1 MRKLKFFALI
11 LSLMTFLGA
20 FAACNP
26 ENSSS
31 ESSTPT
37 HTCESV
43 CEECGKCT
51 DEACT
56 DEACEDKCAG
66 HTQAPAHECESV
78 CPECGKCTDADCTE
92 DACEDK
98 CPGHTVDLEPEPE
111 VPSNDTQA
119 TFDTFEKT
127 GEYEYSLK
135 VSNST
140 ETLAME
146 SLVSVNALSSWT
158 LSSDADGNQTIADKI
173 AALSAGDNTYYVLVT
188 AEDGSMQLYTLK
200 IRRKPLYDVV
210 FDVAGGTSVEN
221 QRVEEGGV
229 AIAPETTKEGYDF
242 SGWNYDFTTPITE
255 NKTIVASWTE
265 IEYTIS
271 YNLNGGSVATNNPE
285 TYYIE
290 SGEITLTNPTR
301 EGCQFV
307 GWTGTGVNEPTMS
320 VIIYTGSTGNREY
333 VANWEYE
340 EYTITYHLNGG
351 TNSNDNPTN
360 YTVDTA
366 DITLVAP
373 TQSGYEFGGW
383 YKTSDFDANS
393 RISVITKGSLGN
405 LNLYA
410 KWTEDTIG
418 EGSLPGVTVT
428 QTLSQYVTN
437 RDYASIS
444 AYTAFTNVAQPAYVT
459 PGLMEGLIPQGLDVW
474 EEREL
479 LFISAY
485 FDGKNTSGSKS
496 SMIVVI
502 DLKTGTLW
510 GKYCLK
516 NIDGSNH
523 TGHVGGLA
531 VTQKNIFLANSRT
544 LYRIPLS
551 QIMSTGK
558 SGTLNIVEEIKVPVL
573 ASFCNYSNG
582 VLWVGDFTR
591 TELTD
596 RPDIS
601 SVSKYTAWS
610 AGYVMKDTESEFSS
624 ENWDSATMTYATPDY
639 IFSIT
644 NKVQGFTF
652 VGDKVAL
659 STSYGRGNNSNV
671 YIYNSPLNNKQDTN
685 ITLNGKSIPVWVLD
699 STYQKKSYT
708 LMPMAE
714 GASSYDGKLLL
725 VFESGTRKYSNGT
738 NPTDHVW
745 SVTLPE

>member
-1 MRKLKFFALI
+1 MRELKFLSVI
-11 LSLMTFLGA
+11 LAFSMLLGL
-20 FAACNP
+20 FSACNP

-31 ESSTPT
+31 ESSTPA

-43 CEECGKCT
+43 CEECGKCL
-51 DEACT
+51 DADCT
-56 DEACEDKCAG
+56 EEACEDKCAG
-66 HTQAPAHECESV
+66 HTVEPAPTHTCESK
-78 CPECGKCTDADCTE
+78 CPTCNKCTDTTCTE
-92 DACEDK
+92 EVCADK
-98 CPGHTVDLEPEPE
+98 CAGHTVEPAPE

-119 TFDTFEKT
+119 TFATFEQT

-135 VSNST
+135 VSNAT
-140 ETLAME
+140 ETLALDA
-146 SLVSVNALSSWT
+146 LVTVHASSAWT
-158 LSSDADGNQTIADKI
+158 LSSDENGNETIAEKI
-173 AALSAGDNTYYVLVT
+173 AALVVGDNTYYVLVR
-188 AEDGSMQLYTLK
+188 AEDNSTQLYTLK
-200 IRRKPLYDVV
+200 IRRKPIYTVT
-210 FDVAGGTSVEN
+210 FDVAGGTSVNAQE
-221 QRVEEGGV
+221 VEEGGL
-229 AIAPETTKEGYDF
+229 AWEPETMKEGYDF

-410 KWTEDTIG
+410 KWTAETPEVDN
-418 EGSLPGVTVT
+418 LPNVTVT

-474 EEREL
+474 EDKDL
-479 LFISAY
+479 LLISAY
-485 FDGKNTSGSKS
+485 FDGKNTSGSPT
-496 SMIVVI
+496 SMIVAV
-502 DLKTGTLW
+502 DLKTGNLA

-531 VTQKNIFLANSRT
+531 VTEKNIFISSGRA

-551 QIMSTGK
+551 QMERLGK
-558 SGTLNIVEEIKVPVL
+558 SGTLQFVETIKIAAL
-573 ASFCNYSNG
+573 GSFCNYSDG
-582 VLWVGDFTR
+582 VLWVGDFVNT
-591 TELTD
+591 TETPVLPTV
-596 RPDIS
+596 
-601 SVSKYTAWS
+601 SVSTYTAW
-610 AGYVMKDTESEFSS
+610 AVGYKVKDTESEFSS
-624 ENWDSATMTYATPDY
+624 ENWDSSTMDYATPDY
-639 IFSIT
+639 ALSIT
-644 NKVQGFTF
+644 NKVQGLAFTN
-652 VGDKVAL
+652 GKVAL
-659 STSYGRGNNSNV
+659 STSYGRSKNSKLYV
-671 YIYNSPLNNKQDTN
+671 YNSPLQSTQDAS
-685 ITLNGKSIPVWVLD
+685 ITVNGKSVPVWVLD
-699 STYQKKSYT
+699 GTYLNKSYT

-714 GASSYDGKLLL
+714 GASSYNGKLLL
-725 VFESGTRKYSNGT
+725 VFESGTRKYYNAT

-745 SVTLPE
+745 SVTMPE